1 MHAAWGDMHGVGVL
15 EHLDMVIEA
24 LFDAIEC
31 ISLDDL
37 PPGLADVVGD
47 LADAATAYA
56 AADKTR

>member
-1 MHAAWGDMHGVGVL
+1 MHGVGAL

-24 LFDAIEC
+24 LFDAIEA

-37 PPGLADVVGD
+37 PPGLADVVSD
-47 LADAATAYA
+47 LVDAATAYA